1 MFKKIFYF
9 ACFAVLCAAAPA
21 NAIEIPLETTKGGES
36 FGYVD
41 VQKLFEAYPKVL
53 EAKQE
58 CEKFKSEKKEEIIK
72 LENEIETLNNDVK
85 ESGNKIN
92 ILKNTAASAQI
103 LPAVVSTKT
112 SVSTSSSNA
121 PAAAGP
127 AAVSTQASVLTSSSN
142 ASTAAVVPDL
152 DARISSFT
160 AIIAE
165 KKALVEKKSKELD
178 EKKAKVEKEL
188 SELEDCKTQLIMA
201 DFYSVI
207 LDIAKE
213 ENISVVVDK
222 SSILYGQ
229 PGIDLTDKV
238 LDRLRGK

>member
-21 NAIEIPLETTKGGES
+21 NAIEIPLQTTKGGES

-58 CEKFKSEKKEEIIK
+58 CIKLKSEKKEEIIK
-72 LENEIETLNNDVK
+72 LENEIEALNNDVK

-92 ILKNTAASAQI
+92 ILKNTTASDQI
-103 LPAVVSTKT
+103 L
-112 SVSTSSSNA
+112 
-121 PAAAGP
+121 P
-127 AAVSTQASVLTSSSN
+127 AAVSTQAPVSSGTTN
-142 ASTAAVVPDL
+142 APAAAVVPDL

-165 KKALVEKKSKELD
+165 KTALVEKKSKELD
-178 EKKAKVEKEL
+178 EKKAKVEKEV